1 MCKSITA
8 TTTVNVAYRID
19 VNSQLKLMAFIRV
32 VDHIVCNVWPVV
44 GGLSKIWL
52 VVFCSMR
59 LQFGWI
65 SLTNLRASVTEWRKR
80 VRER

>member
-32 VDHIVCNVWPVV
+32 VDHIVCNV
-44 GGLSKIWL
+44 
-52 VVFCSMR
+52 
-59 LQFGWI
+59 
-65 SLTNLRASVTEWRKR
+65 
-80 VRER
+80 